1 MQRAAG
7 EDVDAIFVIAVYRE
21 IVHIG
26 EVQLLGRHIA
36 LAPAPEGPVA
46 EPGIIRRIITAEIL
60 YILHLRRRSR
70 IGDADH
76 QLGGQIGAH
85 KGGAEG
91 GGTVL
96 VLDELSVGTHLADVR
111 VGGLPCDIP
120 LGGGGRGDGQL
131 QVVIRL
137 LHGGDVDALLKGDAL
152 RRLHHSDGD
161 GGGEVLAHGGAGG
174 DDGGTHGHGVYGA
187 VDVHGGYVLI
197 GALVDHTGAGGI
209 LRGEHGRQL
218 LGAAHRQAEG
228 ILVEGQALQR
238 HAVGHMDGHVLIHGA
253 IGVADAHQGATG
265 GHGGDEAGV
274 ADGDNALIQ
283 RGIAQVG
290 HQRRFHGR
298 HLRQQLLCHA
308 GVEGDLGFGQGDVGD
323 GGVGEFQQ
331 EVVVGLTAIT
341 RVELIII
348 GAVPVISAAI
358 EIRPPPLGNIRP
370 KGHIRRVTVQPA
382 QCAVFILPQSAKIA
396 ELVKIY
402 RFSIVIGTTRVIFQI
417 RPQKSLLFGRL
428 HTAQLAAQIL
438 RKTIHQL
445 RHVRLRPLESRIRC
459 VGRRVGQYLAH
470 HRLANIRRCV
480 AADTAAVFVQV
491 VVVSV
496 KDAVGVFVRI
506 VQANGAVHKDAAVA
520 GCGDRKRV
528 IRPCAAQL
536 IESAVLQ
543 RIGGYE
549 SRIVARIHHAAAE
562 RAVIDRVCPVI
573 LAEFAVLGVGDT
585 IISIFRAQVRIY
597 HIGIVQ
603 LDGALV
609 ALVEL
614 HTVLGHQLA
623 GEHADVLVLAAI
635 AQQGAVHLE
644 IGDGGV
650 GVGVVGIVR
659 PELELG
665 ARLHG
670 DGDALLNE
678 GGVGQDVIVILGEGH
693 VLGDNA
699 GQNGAPADVNGGLGF
714 AGIDLCIVRVQI
726 VFRGDGDVQ
735 GDDVVVGAVVGD
747 LHQQGLIG
755 VHAGDERALLRLTV
769 VDAGVGAHIAVVDV
783 IGQELNVRAVD
794 ARLTFGIQRE
804 GDVLGGAPAVAE
816 GEGQRHRLAG
826 VDDTV
831 AVILVAEGLVVK
843 DEEVG
848 GADLR
853 LRQLGQS
860 VVDIHDLGQVVDA
873 VALRGAADGIA
884 AAGGGDLPVDELGGI
899 GVGVRVGAAQE
910 GGHGGHVGGGHGGA
924 APCGVAVA
932 GDGAEDL
939 AARGVDLILHG
950 VIFLHVI
957 VSEAA
962 LHAPYVHA
970 HDAHDVGQGGGV
982 GGTGKQALVGRTVV
996 AGSGHQHA
1004 AGVGRLQ
1011 RVLHGDGGGAAAE
1024 GHVDDV
1030 RAVVVGVEDA
1040 LGDLGLVEE
1049 AAGHA
1054 RLDGHE
1060 LHVVGQTHH
1069 ADVVVGGGDDAGHV
1083 GAVAVV
1089 VHAAV
1094 ASRLQIHAVDVVD
1107 VAVAVVVDA
1116 VAGDL
1121 LGVDPDV
1128 VLEILVGVVH
1138 AGVDDGHYHA
1148 AVAAGGDAAGAQEIP
1163 ALLQV
1168 AAAQVPLILAAGVA
1182 LHGLGHGVAV
1192 DEGGVGGGVHVVVL
1206 RQHHVVQRADVGH
1219 DLLHVAGDGGDV
1231 PDAGGGVH
1239 ELFKAGDAGADKG
1252 GVQLAAEAAGKLDHD
1267 LVAGVETVVAGEFL
1281 REGQI
1286 VGDGQGIVLVQRSRA
1301 AGGGLR
1307 RVRFDVAGDGQL
1319 RAGQT
1324 DGRRV
1329 LVGDALTA
1337 GGGVGVGGGRRIGD
1351 GGRFRAG
1358 EDVRSR
1364 QQAGEFHCRG
1374 QHDH

>member
-1 MQRAAG
+1 MPST
-7 EDVDAIFVIAVYRE
+7 Y
-21 IVHIG
+21 
-26 EVQLLGRHIA
+26 
-36 LAPAPEGPVA
+36 
-46 EPGIIRRIITAEIL
+46 
-60 YILHLRRRSR
+60 
-70 IGDADH
+70 
-76 QLGGQIGAH
+76 
-85 KGGAEG
+85 
-91 GGTVL
+91 
-96 VLDELSVGTHLADVR
+96 
-111 VGGLPCDIP
+111 
-120 LGGGGRGDGQL
+120 
-131 QVVIRL
+131 
-137 LHGGDVDALLKGDAL
+137 
-152 RRLHHSDGD
+152 HS
-161 GGGEVLAHGGAGG
+161 
-174 DDGGTHGHGVYGA
+174 T
-187 VDVHGGYVLI
+187 
-197 GALVDHTGAGGI
+197 
-209 LRGEHGRQL
+209 
-218 LGAAHRQAEG
+218 
-228 ILVEGQALQR
+228 
-238 HAVGHMDGHVLIHGA
+238 
-253 IGVADAHQGATG
+253 
-265 GHGGDEAGV
+265 
-274 ADGDNALIQ
+274 
-283 RGIAQVG
+283 
-290 HQRRFHGR
+290 
-298 HLRQQLLCHA
+298 
-308 GVEGDLGFGQGDVGD
+308 
-323 GGVGEFQQ
+323 
-331 EVVVGLTAIT
+331 
-341 RVELIII
+341 
-348 GAVPVISAAI
+348 
-358 EIRPPPLGNIRP
+358 
-370 KGHIRRVTVQPA
+370 
-382 QCAVFILPQSAKIA
+382 
-396 ELVKIY
+396 
-402 RFSIVIGTTRVIFQI
+402 
-417 RPQKSLLFGRL
+417 
-428 HTAQLAAQIL
+428 
-438 RKTIHQL
+438 
-445 RHVRLRPLESRIRC
+445 
-459 VGRRVGQYLAH
+459 
-470 HRLANIRRCV
+470 
-480 AADTAAVFVQV
+480 
-491 VVVSV
+491 
-496 KDAVGVFVRI
+496 
-506 VQANGAVHKDAAVA
+506 
-520 GCGDRKRV
+520 
-528 IRPCAAQL
+528 
-536 IESAVLQ
+536 
-543 RIGGYE
+543 
-549 SRIVARIHHAAAE
+549 AE
-562 RAVIDRVCPVI
+562 RAIIERFRSII
-573 LAEFAVLGVGDT
+573 LAEFAVFGVGNT
-585 IISIFRAQVRIY
+585 QTLIVSSQIRVH

-603 LDGALV
+603 LDGAFAATIHLY
-609 ALVEL
+609 
-614 HTVLGHQLA
+614 TVSVHQLA
-623 GEHADVLVLAAI
+623 GEHADMLVLGAV

-650 GVGVVGIVR
+650 GIGVVGIVR

-693 VLGDNA
+693 VLGDDA
-699 GQNGAPADVNGGLGF
+699 GQNGAPADVDGGLGF

-755 VHAGDERALLRLTV
+755 VHAGDERALLRLAV
-769 VDAGVGAHIAVVDV
+769 VNAGVGAHIAVVDV
-783 IGQELNVRAVD
+783 IGQELDIRAVD
-794 ARLTFGIQRE
+794 VRLTSGVQRE
-804 GDVLGGAPAVAE
+804 GNVLGGAPAVAE
-816 GEGQRHRLAG
+816 GEGQRHGLAG

-831 AVILVAEGLVVK
+831 AVVLVAEGLVVK

-853 LRQLGQS
+853 PGQLGQG
-860 VVDIHDLGQVVDA
+860 VVDIHDPGQVVDA
-873 VALRGAADGIA
+873 VVLRVAADGIA
-884 AAGGGDLPVDELGGI
+884 AAGGGNLPVDELGGI

-939 AARGVDLILHG
+939 AARGVDLVLHG
-950 VIFLHVI
+950 GVGRHV
-957 VSEAA
+957 VVGEAA

-996 AGSGHQHA
+996 AGGGHQHA

-1094 ASRLQIHAVDVVD
+1094 ASRLQIDAVDVVD
-1107 VAVAVVVDA
+1107 AAVAVVVDA

-1138 AGVDDGHYHA
+1138 AGVDDGHHHA
-1148 AVAAGGDAAGAQEIP
+1148 AVAAGGDTAGAQEIP

-1231 PDAGGGVH
+1231 PHAGGGVH

-1252 GVQLAAEAAGKLDHD
+1252 GVQLAPEAAGKLDHD
-1267 LVAGVETVVAGEFL
+1267 LVAGVETVGAGEFL

-1286 VGDGQGIVLVQRSRA
+1286 VGDGQGVVLVQRGCA

-1319 RAGQT
+1319 RAGQA

-1329 LVGDALTA
+1329 FVGDAPTA
-1337 GGGVGVGGGRRIGD
+1337 EGGVGVGGRRRIGD

-1358 EDVRSR
+1358 EDVRPR
-1364 QQAGEFHCRG
+1364 QQAGELHCRG